1 MNVYLSDCVTSHEI
15 SEQHCA
21 VQLGAPLPPIIAVG
35 AHLKSTV
42 AISVGDRVVISDPIG
57 DLETPERFE
66 LFRRLITELQAFHQ
80 GRLDAVACDLHP
92 DYLSTQ
98 VAETLGLPVIRVQH
112 HYAHVL
118 SCMAENHV
126 KAPVLGISWD
136 GTGYGTDGTIWGGEF
151 LHVNES
157 SFTRAAHFR
166 TFPLPGGEKAVKEP
180 RRSAL
185 GLLYALLGDCAFQM
199 SDLAPL
205 SAFSS
210 VEQGVLKTMLA
221 QHINTPVTSS
231 AGRLFDA
238 VAALV
243 GLRQFTDFEGQAA
256 MELERA
262 LDDFVTDE
270 YYDFEIAAAG
280 NGMVA
285 DWTMLAGG
293 ILDDLR
299 NDVTP
304 GLIAAKFHNTLAEI
318 IVSMACLVRVERVV
332 LTGGC
337 FQNHYLLERAI
348 HRLEREGFRPYWHHR
363 IPATDAGIALGQ
375 IMAAARELRR

>member
-1 MNVYLSDCVTSHEI
+1 LRIDV
-15 SEQHCA
+15 
-21 VQLGAPLPPIIAVG
+21 PLPPIIAVG

-42 AISVGDRVVISDPIG
+42 AVSVGNRVVMSDPIG

-66 LFRRLITELQAFHQ
+66 VFKRVITELQALYDGQ
-80 GRLDAVACDLHP
+80 PDAVACDLHP

-98 VAETLGLPVIRVQH
+98 VAETLGLPVVRVQH

-126 KAPVLGISWD
+126 NAPVLGVSWD

-157 SFTRAAHFR
+157 SFTRVAHLR

-185 GLLYALLGDCAFQM
+185 GLLYALFGDCAFEM
-199 SDLAPL
+199 NDLAPL
-205 SAFSS
+205 PTFSP

-221 QHINTPVTSS
+221 RRINTPVTSS

-243 GLRQFTDFEGQAA
+243 GLRQCTDFEGQAA

-262 LDDFVTDE
+262 LDSFVTDE
-270 YYDFEIAAAG
+270 LYDFEVVSAE
-280 NGMVA
+280 NGMVV
-285 DWTMLAGG
+285 DWALLFHG
-293 ILDDLR
+293 ILDDLSR
-299 NDVTP
+299 DVPP
-304 GLIAAKFHNTLAEI
+304 GIVAAKFHNSLVEV
-318 IVSMACLVRVERVV
+318 IVSVACLVRIERVV

-337 FQNHYLLERAI
+337 FQNQYLLGRAI
-348 HRLEREGFRPYWHHR
+348 RRLESEGFRPYWHHR